1 MTICHSVNRFGDV
14 YADYDYCCRPAP
26 GCLRDPRVSIACCR
40 RRRVGGLPNPR
51 SRGGRVG
58 RGRWGGAQLGRVA
71 PNRLHFLRRCRGGG
85 LLLPHER
92 VELASRKRRRHGR
105 CFKWP
110 WLIRLRL
117 GKVMLRGVHGAH
129 DTAGAVAGPVVSAFS
144 CHYRN
149 RPPPSSSVGGV
160 QPRYPRDACLGAL
173 GVLAAGTVP
182 FGLPVP
188 TSRT

>member
-1 MTICHSVNRFGDV
+1 ML
-14 YADYDYCCRPAP
+14 P
-26 GCLRDPRVSIACCR
+26 GRTMSLVGTR
-40 RRRVGGLPNPR
+40 RSAGSERCAVGGATPGGPIEQTAQLPNPR

-58 RGRWGGAQLGRVA
+58 RGRWGGAQLWRVA
-71 PNRLHFLRRCRGGG
+71 PNRLHFLRICGGEG

-129 DTAGAVAGPVVSAFS
+129 DTGGAVAGPVVSAFS

-149 RPPPSSSVGGV
+149 RPL
-160 QPRYPRDACLGAL
+160 RLL
-173 GVLAAGTVP
+173 L
-182 FGLPVP
+182 
-188 TSRT
+188 